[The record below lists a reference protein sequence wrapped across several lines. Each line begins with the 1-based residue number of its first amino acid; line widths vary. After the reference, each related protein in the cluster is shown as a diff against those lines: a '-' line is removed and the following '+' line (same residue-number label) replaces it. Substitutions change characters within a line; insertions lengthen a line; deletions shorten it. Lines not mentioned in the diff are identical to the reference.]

1 MVITL
6 SNLPVHITQQ
16 HITDLLKGDK
26 RIQTISFSETGN
38 PDKVIAFIE
47 MDIDH
52 FEASFLSKR
61 LNQTFFEDRRIQA
74 YAPLFM
80 SQ

>member
-6 SNLPVHITQQ
+6 SNLPAHVTQQ

-26 RIQTISFSETGN
+26 RIQKISFSNTGN
-38 PDKVIAFIE
+38 PDKVMAFIE
-47 MDIDH
+47 MDIDR

-61 LNQTFFEDRRIQA
+61 LNQTFFENRRIQA

-80 SQ
+80 NR